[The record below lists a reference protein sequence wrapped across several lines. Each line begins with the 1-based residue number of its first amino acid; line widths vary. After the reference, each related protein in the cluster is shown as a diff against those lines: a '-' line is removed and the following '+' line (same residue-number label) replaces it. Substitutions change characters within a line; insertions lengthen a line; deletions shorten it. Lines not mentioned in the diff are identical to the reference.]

1 MFGIGLHIEIEG
13 DLDIDSHEVDIECPR
28 CHFSNPIWIKQA
40 RLRDTIICRGCKSNI
55 RLDDGMNTVRKAR
68 NQFLRQMK
76 EFQSQIDKINRQFR

>member
-1 MFGIGLHIEIEG
+1 MFGIGIHIEMEG

-28 CHFSNPIWIKQA
+28 CRFSNPIWIKQA

-76 EFQSQIDKINRQFR
+76 EIRSQIEKFNRQFR